1 MRRAKPLTRVWV
13 SVLAATA
20 LACGSVSAASAASA
34 ATPVAASAAGAGQP
48 VIVVLADQHQNLPDT
63 DAMGAA
69 RHSAVTASQAPVI
82 SALHAA
88 GAKDIH
94 PMNVLNAVAATVSPQ
109 EQAALRTDPGVAEV
123 VPDAAIKVI
132 GQPAPPVSPTAAHVT
147 PAGSRSS
154 SAGLPSGACAS
165 GSGVQLDP
173 EALQAIHA
181 DSDVPGEPTARSLG
195 ATGQGV
201 VVGDIAGSID
211 VNTPELIRA
220 DGSHVIADYQDFTG
234 EGGSVESEDLES
246 FLDDGM
252 IAAQGRQVYDLAD
265 YTTQPLG
272 HPCLIRLEGVA
283 PQVTLDAYKVY
294 AANDYTT
301 TSAFLEAIDYAVGV
315 DHVNV
320 LNEEAGSF
328 PMPDTSAD
336 LIKQANS
343 AAMAAGVTVTVP
355 SYDAGPESTIWSPA
369 SQPGVISVGASTTF
383 RSYAQSDTAGYNS
396 IGARGWVSDNISSLS
411 SGGSTEQGRS
421 IDVVAPGDLDW
432 AICTANPAV
441 APDCL
446 NAAGQP
452 TGVYQSGGTSEAG
465 PLVAGVAALVIQ
477 SYRATHGGASPT
489 PQLVDQLITSTADDL
504 GVVGAEQGAGLVDA
518 YRAVEAARSVHT
530 ADGSPAPVGDT
541 LLASTD
547 QLDAT
552 GNPGA
557 TTQLSLRLTNTGR
570 DAQTVSLAGRTLG
583 ASRVVD
589 TRTVTLHDGDP
600 SYQDAYGLTH
610 NVARFTF
617 TVPPG
622 ADRLDANIAYPGSS
636 SQQPVDLTLLN
647 PSGQLNGYSLPQG
660 DGNHGHIDLR
670 APAPGRWTAVI
681 TDFLGSPASGPA
693 GYTGPVTFAATVS
706 SFHAFGTVT
715 PSRVTLAPGAST
727 AVRVAA
733 PLPAQAGDLSA
744 SLAIDSPQAGPSSVP
759 MTLRSVVP
767 VHDGTGGFT
776 ADVVGGNGRGYVPA
790 QTLFYE
796 VNVPKG
802 QPALDVRLALAGDS
816 TDAFTAYLVSPDGQN
831 PARSGNRVL
840 VGPPGAD
847 QTVLSTSAARL
858 HVLAPDAGTWT
869 LIVSFSNPVTGDAL
883 STRLDGTVDFAPVT
897 ASTVGLPTAGVL
909 PAGRSHLVS
918 VIVRN
923 NSSAVES
930 YFLDARLDQQ
940 ATMPLSSFTPS
951 SGLTLPLSVS
961 APEPQWI
968 VPTGTSQLVATAEST
983 APVMFDF
990 SPANGEPDLG
1000 STASG
1005 DDAYG
1010 SYAMP
1015 DLTQGDWDIV
1025 PQPDGPFGAGAAA
1038 SSVASLGLTATAPA
1052 FDPSASSPSGD
1063 LWQLGLN
1070 PNASFSPVVVQ
1081 PGHSATLYLN
1091 LTPGGPAGSTVSGD
1105 IYVDDT
1111 SSLSQNG
1118 YTPTGDQL
1126 AALPY
1131 HYTVG

>member
-1 MRRAKPLTRVWV
+1 MRRLKPITGVWV
-13 SVLAATA
+13 GVLAATT
-20 LACGSVSAASAASA
+20 LGFGSMPAAAASTGAA
-34 ATPVAASAAGAGQP
+34 PSAAGASQP
-48 VIVVLADQHQNLPDT
+48 VIVVLTDQHQNLPDT
-63 DAMGAA
+63 AAMRTA
-69 RHSAVTASQAPVI
+69 RASAVTASQSPVI
-82 SALHAA
+82 KALHAA
-88 GAKDIH
+88 GARNIRS
-94 PMNVLNAVAATVSPQ
+94 MSVLDAVAATVSVQ
-109 EQAALRTDPGVAEV
+109 EQAALRSEPGVAEV

-132 GQPAPPVSPTAAHVT
+132 DQPAPPVPAATGDGSSTTARSAGGAAPSAACA
-147 PAGSRSS
+147 PAG
-154 SAGLPSGACAS
+154 
-165 GSGVQLDP
+165 GVQLDP
-173 EALQAIHA
+173 EAIEAIHA
-181 DSDVPGEPTARSLG
+181 DSDDPHTPTARSLG
-195 ATGQGV
+195 ATGKGV
-201 VVGDIAGSID
+201 IVGDIAGSID
-211 VNTPELIRA
+211 VNTPELVRA

-234 EGGSVESEDLES
+234 EGSSVESEDLES

-265 YTTQPLG
+265 YTTHPLA

-294 AANDYTT
+294 AANDFTT

-336 LIKQANS
+336 LIKLAN
-343 AAMAAGVTVTVP
+343 ADAMAAGVTVTVP
-355 SYDAGPESTIWSPA
+355 SYDAGLENTIWSPA

-383 RSYAQSDTAGYNS
+383 RSYAQSDTAGYDS

-411 SGGSTEQGRS
+411 SGGATEQGRS

-446 NAAGQP
+446 NAAGKP

-477 SYRATHGGASPT
+477 SYRDTHGGASPT
-489 PQLVDQLITSTADDL
+489 PQLVGQIISSTADDL

-530 ADGSPAPVGDT
+530 GDGAPKAVGNT
-541 LLASTD
+541 LLAGTD
-547 QLDAT
+547 QLDAV
-552 GNPGA
+552 GSPGA
-557 TTQLSLRLTNTGR
+557 TTQFSLRLTNTGR
-570 DAQTVSLAGRTLG
+570 DTQNVSLAGRTLG
-583 ASRVVD
+583 ASRVID
-589 TRTVTLHDGDP
+589 SRTVTLRDGGP
-600 SYQDAYGLTH
+600 TYTDASGLAH

-622 ADRLDANIAYPGSS
+622 ADRLDANIAYPGTPA
-636 SQQPVDLTLLN
+636 QQAADLTLLN
-647 PSGQLNGYSLPQG
+647 PSGQLTGYSLPQG

-681 TDFLGSPASGPA
+681 TDMLGSPASGPA
-693 GYTGPVTFAATVS
+693 GYTGPVSFAATVS
-706 SFHAFGTVT
+706 SFHSFGTVT
-715 PSRVTLAPGAST
+715 PARVTLAPGAST
-727 AVRVAA
+727 SVRVSA
-733 PLPAQAGDLSA
+733 PLPAQAGDESA

-759 MTLRSVVP
+759 MTLRSVIP
-767 VHDGTGGFT
+767 VRDGSGSFT

-790 QTLFYE
+790 QTFFYE
-796 VNVPKG
+796 VNVPAG
-802 QPALDVRLALAGDS
+802 RPALDVRLALGNHS
-816 TDAFTAYLVSPDGQN
+816 TDPFTAYLVSPDGQN
-831 PARSGNRVL
+831 PARSGDQVL
-840 VGPPGAD
+840 VGAPGAN

-858 HVLAPDAGTWT
+858 HVLAPAAGTWT
-869 LIVSFSNPVTGDAL
+869 LIVSFSNPVTGNGL
-883 STRLDGTVDFAPVT
+883 STQLDGRVDFAPIT
-897 ASTVGLPTAGVL
+897 ASATGVPTGGVL

-918 VIVRN
+918 VTVHN
-923 NSSAVES
+923 DSTAVES

-940 ATMPLSSFTPS
+940 ATVPLSSFTPS
-951 SGLTLPLSVS
+951 SDLTLPLSVS
-961 APEPQWI
+961 ALEPQWI
-968 VPTGTSQLVATAEST
+968 VPAGTTQLTATADST

-1000 STASG
+1000 STADG
-1005 DDAYG
+1005 DAAYG

-1015 DLTQGDWDIV
+1015 NLTPGDWDIA
-1025 PQPDGPFGAGAAA
+1025 PQPTGPFGPGATP
-1038 SSVASLGLTATAPA
+1038 SSVASLGLTATTAA

-1063 LWQLGLN
+1063 LWELGVD
-1070 PNASFSPVVVQ
+1070 PSATFSPVVVQ
-1081 PGHSATLYLN
+1081 PGHSATLYLEV
-1091 LTPGGPAGSTVSGD
+1091 TPSGPAGSTVSGD
-1105 IYVDDT
+1105 IYLDDT

>member
-1 MRRAKPLTRVWV
+1 MRRLKTMSGVGV
-13 SVLAATA
+13 GVLAATA
-20 LACGSVSAASAASA
+20 LAFGSMPAAVASTGAAVSATGPS
-34 ATPVAASAAGAGQP
+34 QP
-48 VIVVLADQHQNLPDT
+48 VIVVLTDQQQNLPDT
-63 DAMGAA
+63 PAMRTA
-69 RHSAVTASQAPVI
+69 RESAVAASQDPVI
-82 SALHAA
+82 KALRAV
-88 GAKDIH
+88 GAKNIRS
-94 PMNVLNAVAATVSPQ
+94 MNVLNAVAATVSTQ
-109 EQAALRTDPGVAEV
+109 EQAALRSDPGVAEV
-123 VPDAAIKVI
+123 VPDAAVRVI
-132 GQPAPPVSPTAAHVT
+132 GQPAPPVPTVAA
-147 PAGSRSS
+147 AGAASGSRSPVS
-154 SAGLPSGACAS
+154 LPAGACAPA
-165 GSGVQLDP
+165 GGVQLNP
-173 EALQAIHA
+173 EAIEAIHA
-181 DSDVPGEPTARSLG
+181 DSDDPGARTARSLG
-195 ATGQGV
+195 ATGSGV
-201 VVGDIAGSID
+201 IVGDIAGSID

-220 DGSHVIADYQDFTG
+220 DGSHVIADYKDFTG
-234 EGGSVESEDLES
+234 EGSSVESEDLES

-252 IAAQGRQVYDLAD
+252 IAAQGREVYNLAD
-265 YTTQPLG
+265 YTTTPLA

-336 LIKQANS
+336 LIKLAN
-343 AAMAAGVTVTVP
+343 ADAMAAGVTVTVP

-432 AICTANPAV
+432 AICTANTTI

-446 NAAGQP
+446 NGRGQP
-452 TGVYQSGGTSEAG
+452 TGVSQSGGTSEAG

-477 SYRATHGGASPT
+477 SYRDTHGGASPT
-489 PQLVDQLITSTADDL
+489 PQLVGRLITSTADDL

-530 ADGSPAPVGDT
+530 TDGAPKPVGDT
-541 LLASTD
+541 LLAGTD
-547 QLDAT
+547 QLDAS
-552 GNPGA
+552 GAPGTA
-557 TTQLSLRLTNTGR
+557 SRFSLQLTNTGR
-570 DAQTVSLAGRTLG
+570 DPQTVSLAGRTLG
-583 ASRVVD
+583 ASRVIAS
-589 TRTVTLHDGDP
+589 RTVTLRDGDP
-600 SYQDAYGLTH
+600 TYQDAYGLTH

-622 ADRLDANIAYPGSS
+622 ADRLDANIAYPGTAG
-636 SQQPVDLTLLN
+636 QQAADLTLLN

-670 APAPGRWTAVI
+670 APEPGRWTAVI
-681 TDFLGSPASGPA
+681 TDFLGSPASGPT
-693 GYTGPVTFAATVS
+693 GYTGPVSFAASVS

-727 AVRVAA
+727 TVRVTA
-733 PLPAQAGDLSA
+733 PLPAQAGDESA

-759 MTLRSVVP
+759 MTLRSVIAVR
-767 VHDGTGGFT
+767 DGVGRFT
-776 ADVVGGNGRGYVPA
+776 ANVVGGNGRGYVPA

-802 QPALDVRLALAGDS
+802 QQALDVRLALAGDS

-831 PARSGNRVL
+831 PARAADQVL
-840 VGPPGAD
+840 VGPPGAS

-858 HVLAPDAGTWT
+858 HVLAPAAGTWT
-869 LIVSFSNPVTGDAL
+869 LIVTFSNPVTGNAL
-883 STRLDGTVDFAPVT
+883 STLLDGTVDFAPVT
-897 ASTVGLPTAGVL
+897 AGTTGVPTGGVL
-909 PAGRSHLVS
+909 PGGRSHLVS
-918 VIVRN
+918 VTVKN
-923 NSSAVES
+923 DSTAVES

-940 ATMPLSSFTPS
+940 ATVPLSSFTPS
-951 SGLTLPLSVS
+951 SNLTLPLSLS

-968 VPTGTSQLVATAEST
+968 VPTGTTQLVATADST
-983 APVMFDF
+983 APIMFDF

-1000 STASG
+1000 STANG

-1010 SYAMP
+1010 SYAAP
-1015 DLTQGDWDIV
+1015 GLTQGDWDIV
-1025 PQPDGPFGAGAAA
+1025 PQPAGAFSGDAA
-1038 SSVASLGLTATAPA
+1038 PSSVASLGLTATTAA
-1052 FDPSASSPSGD
+1052 FDPSAGSPSGD
-1063 LWQLGLN
+1063 LWELGLN
-1070 PNASFSPVVVQ
+1070 PDANFSPVVVQ
-1081 PGHSATLYLN
+1081 PGHSATLYLDI
-1091 LTPGGPAGSTVSGD
+1091 TPSGPAGSTVSGD

-1111 SSLSQNG
+1111 SSLSQDG

-1126 AALPY
+1126 VALPY